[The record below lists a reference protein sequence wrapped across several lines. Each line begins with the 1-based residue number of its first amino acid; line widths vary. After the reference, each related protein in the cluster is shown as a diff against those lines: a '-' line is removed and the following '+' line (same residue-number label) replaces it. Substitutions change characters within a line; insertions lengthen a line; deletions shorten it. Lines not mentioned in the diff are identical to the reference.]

1 MRIHP
6 KAYLHPRAEII
17 GDVEIGKDSSIWPM
31 TVLRG
36 DMGKIIIGDSCSVQ
50 DGTVVHAT
58 KNLSET
64 HVGNR
69 VTIGHRVI
77 LHGCIVED
85 DCLIGMGAILLDNC
99 VIGKGSLIGAG
110 SLVTANTKIPPGSLV
125 MGSPAKVVR
134 PVNERETAMMAA
146 NWASYVEHIKSL

>member
-1 MRIHP
+1 MKIHP
-6 KAYLHPRAEII
+6 EAYIHPRSEII

-31 TVLRG
+31 VVLRG
-36 DMGKIIIGDSCSVQ
+36 DMGKITISDSCSVQ

-64 HVGNR
+64 YVGNR

-77 LHGCIVED
+77 LHGCTVED

-99 VIGKGSLIGAG
+99 VIGRGSLVGAG

-125 MGSPAKVVR
+125 MGSPAKVIR
-134 PVNERETAMMAA
+134 PVNERETSMMAA
-146 NWASYVEHIKSL
+146 NWATYVEHIKSL